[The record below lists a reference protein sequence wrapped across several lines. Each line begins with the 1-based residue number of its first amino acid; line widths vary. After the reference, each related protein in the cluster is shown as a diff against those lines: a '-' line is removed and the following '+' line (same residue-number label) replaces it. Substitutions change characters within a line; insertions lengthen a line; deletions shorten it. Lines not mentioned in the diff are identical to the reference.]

1 MKWPIVFALLTG
13 LFWGTY
19 GPALSISRAAE
30 HNPFKPYLMIGLA
43 YLVWAVVGGYGGI
56 SYTKAGFS
64 FTPTGATWGFIAGSL
79 GAFGAL
85 TLTLAMFSFQGMKP
99 RPEIVMPIVFGT
111 AVSVTAITSV
121 LMTQAEF
128 NPWLYLGIAGMAVC
142 IVIVA
147 YNTPH
152 AGPGH
157 AKPAAST
164 AAQAAPGAA
173 VTPPAVSPGAPGSP

>member
-19 GPALSISRAAE
+19 GPALGISRAAE

-43 YLVWAVVGGYGGI
+43 YLVWAVIGGFGGI
-56 SYTKAGFS
+56 AYTKTEMTYTG
-64 FTPTGATWGFIAGSL
+64 TGAIWGFIAGSL

-85 TLTLAMFSFQGMKP
+85 TLTLAMFSFQGKP
-99 RPEIVMPIVFGT
+99 HPEIVMPIVFGT

-121 LMTQAEF
+121 IMTRAAI
-128 NPWLYLGIAGMAVC
+128 NPALYLGIAGMAVC

-157 AKPAAST
+157 VKPPS
-164 AAQAAPGAA
+164 PGGDP
-173 VTPPAVSPGAPGSP
+173 PPATTSSSS

>member
-19 GPALSISRAAE
+19 GPALGIARAAE
-30 HNPFKPYLMIGLA
+30 GNNPFKPYLMIGLA
-43 YLVWAVVGGYGGI
+43 YLVWAVLGGFGGLA
-56 SYTKAGFS
+56 YTNTKMQ
-64 FTPTGATWGFIAGSL
+64 FTGTGATWGFIAGSL

-99 RPEIVMPIVFGT
+99 RADIVMPIVFGT
-111 AVSVTAITSV
+111 AVSVTALVSV
-121 LMTQAEF
+121 IQSNLQGHATF

-142 IVIVA
+142 IITVA

-152 AGPGH
+152 VAPT
-157 AKPAAST
+157 KPAHAPVLAKEAGDSTTAS
-164 AAQAAPGAA
+164 A
-173 VTPPAVSPGAPGSP
+173 SPSGH

>member
-1 MKWPIVFALLTG
+1 MKWPIIFALLTG

-19 GPALSISRAAE
+19 GPALGISRAAE
-30 HNPFKPYLMIGLA
+30 NNPFKPYLMIGLA
-43 YLVWAVVGGYGGI
+43 YLVWAVIGGYGGI
-56 SYTKAGFS
+56 AYTR
-64 FTPTGATWGFIAGSL
+64 TPMNYTGTGATWGFIAGSL

-99 RPEIVMPIVFGT
+99 RADIVMPIVFGT

-121 LMTQAEF
+121 LLTKAHV

-147 YNTPH
+147 YNTPATGPHGKPSTPSDSH
-152 AGPGH
+152 AP
-157 AKPAAST
+157 T
-164 AAQAAPGAA
+164 
-173 VTPPAVSPGAPGSP
+173 SPTSSS

>member
-19 GPALSISRAAE
+19 GPALGISRAAE

-43 YLVWAVVGGYGGI
+43 YLVWAVIGGFGGI
-56 SYTKAGFS
+56 AYS
-64 FTPTGATWGFIAGSL
+64 FGGLNTEGALRYSSTGATWGFIAGSL

-85 TLTLAMFSFQGMKP
+85 TLTLAMYSFAKGTPP
-99 RPEIVMPIVFGT
+99 RADIVMPVVFGT

-121 LMTQAEF
+121 IMTRASF

-147 YNTPH
+147 ANTPST
-152 AGPGH
+152 GH
-157 AKPAAST
+157 AKPPTPAATDHST
-164 AAQAAPGAA
+164 
-173 VTPPAVSPGAPGSP
+173 SPNAS

>member
-1 MKWPIVFALLTG
+1 MKWPVIFALLTG

-19 GPALSISRAAE
+19 GPALGISRAAE

-43 YLVWAVVGGYGGI
+43 YLVWGVLGGYLGVT
-56 SYTKAGFS
+56 YTKATMSYTWQG
-64 FTPTGATWGFIAGSL
+64 GIWGFIAGSL

-85 TLTLAMFSFQGMKP
+85 SLTLAMYSFQGMKP

-111 AVSVTAITSV
+111 AVSVSALVSV
-121 LMTQAEF
+121 WMTQADF
-128 NPWLYLGIAGMAVC
+128 NPWLYLGIVGMAVC

-152 AGPGH
+152 AGPAH
-157 AKPAAST
+157 ARSAAS
-164 AAQAAPGAA
+164 APSSSAEPTN
-173 VTPPAVSPGAPGSP
+173 TPAGNH